1 MEAKYQEETVPKDF
15 HPLLYSRLWN
25 FLSFRETVTHMNP
38 SRESFLPWDTMQTFV
53 LELEIASARQETVR
67 SSMEWGSAHIFLNQK
82 AESRMTLWQIY
93 VKFLSLDSAVTAIAL
108 GIRFKTVDA
117 PTVLFGRLTQLFLE
131 PCAVNIQQHQLHSR
145 KRHA

>member
-1 MEAKYQEETVPKDF
+1 
-15 HPLLYSRLWN
+15 
-25 FLSFRETVTHMNP
+25 
-38 SRESFLPWDTMQTFV
+38 MQTFV

-108 GIRFKTVDA
+108 DNRFKTVDA

-131 PCAVNIQQHQLHSR
+131 TCAVNIQQHQLHSR